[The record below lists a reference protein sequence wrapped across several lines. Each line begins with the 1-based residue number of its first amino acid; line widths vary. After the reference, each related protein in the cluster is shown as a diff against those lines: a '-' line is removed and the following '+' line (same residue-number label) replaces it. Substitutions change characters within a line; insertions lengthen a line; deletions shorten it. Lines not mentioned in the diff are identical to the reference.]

1 MTESRRDAIADAA
14 IEIIATEGLR
24 ALTHRAI
31 DARLDYPAGST
42 SYYLRTRQALIE
54 AVVSRLSTRTFV
66 ELGAD
71 GTTLAPRDA
80 DATAGAIAALVVSMA
95 ESRPLD
101 HLARYALRIDLVNE
115 PDLHK
120 LITDESPIRQRLL
133 AAAAAT
139 LGSVGV
145 PEPHVHAPDLV
156 ALVDDLIFDRLTNSK
171 ASADPGRV
179 IRAYFRGLV
188 TTRPT

>member
-1 MTESRRDAIADAA
+1 MTDNRRDAIADAA

-31 DARLDYPAGST
+31 DGRLGYPAGST

-54 AVVSRLSTRTFV
+54 AVVSRLSTRTFD
-66 ELGAD
+66 ELGQEASAP
-71 GTTLAPRDA
+71 APRDA
-80 DATAGAIAALVVSMA
+80 DVAAKAIAALVVSMT

-101 HLARYALRIDLVNE
+101 HLARYALRIDLVKE

-133 AAAAAT
+133 AAGTAT
-139 LGSVGV
+139 LRGVGV
-145 PEPHVHAPDLV
+145 PEPQLHAQDLV
-156 ALVDDLIFDRLTNSK
+156 ALVDDLIFDRLTNSR
-171 ASADPGRV
+171 AAADPGRV
-179 IRAYFRGLV
+179 ISAYFRGLV
-188 TTRPT
+188 TKKA

>member
-1 MTESRRDAIADAA
+1 MTDNRRDAIADAA

-31 DARLDYPAGST
+31 DGRLNYPAGST

-54 AVVSRLSTRTFV
+54 AVVSRLSTRTFD
-66 ELGAD
+66 ELAD
-71 GTTLAPRDA
+71 GSAVALPDGEAA
-80 DATAGAIAALVVSMA
+80 AKLIASLVVSMA

-115 PDLHK
+115 PELHK

-133 AAAAAT
+133 AAGTAT
-139 LGSVGV
+139 LGSIGV
-145 PEPHVHAPDLV
+145 SEPQVHARDLV
-156 ALVDDLIFDRLTNSK
+156 ALVDDLIFDKLTNTK
-171 ASADPGRV
+171 AAADPGRV
-179 IRAYFRGLV
+179 ISAYIRGLA
-188 TTRPT
+188 TKRA